1 MDDQA
6 EFNNPSFELLNVI
19 YDQTEKM
26 EQEELGDTN
35 KPGSSNADELVVEED
50 FIFPKPL
57 QIVDDNQT
65 KINTERSIVLHT
77 LLVVDEH
84 TPLPISR
91 ERRPGP
97 FNTSP
102 YVTTFSFESGS
113 SSRFHYVFELK
124 HPFVAMSDVDL
135 TTLYLHFLKW
145 LNEGLLVRHS
155 AKIGKEERY
164 KKNKSRLQMWFYFG
178 IVTVQNKNWF
188 YRLAYKDQL
197 LDDSHI
203 DVILYYIRKRAKYF
217 DSDNNEVSFITVDC
231 HFNKLIANV
240 WDAYYNLDSI
250 VNKESTEES
259 IIEYINGYRF
269 HVAAPWHTVD
279 NILIPVNIEQIFHWV
294 LIVVSFNERCIHV
307 YDSLRGGSLHN
318 SSVSNE
324 IKKYAQLIPMYL
336 SKSGFYRKKS
346 INISSYPKYK
356 SHSEVDS
363 FEIIHVN
370 DITQQ
375 HEGSL
380 DCGLYVAAYAD
391 HISKGNLVPIF
402 DP

>member
-1 MDDQA
+1 M
-6 EFNNPSFELLNVI
+6 
-19 YDQTEKM
+19 
-26 EQEELGDTN
+26 
-35 KPGSSNADELVVEED
+35 
-50 FIFPKPL
+50 
-57 QIVDDNQT
+57 
-65 KINTERSIVLHT
+65 
-77 LLVVDEH
+77 
-84 TPLPISR
+84 
-91 ERRPGP
+91 
-97 FNTSP
+97 
-102 YVTTFSFESGS
+102 
-113 SSRFHYVFELK
+113 
-124 HPFVAMSDVDL
+124 
-135 TTLYLHFLKW
+135 
-145 LNEGLLVRHS
+145 
-155 AKIGKEERY
+155 
-164 KKNKSRLQMWFYFG
+164 
-178 IVTVQNKNWF
+178 
-188 YRLAYKDQL
+188 
-197 LDDSHI
+197 
-203 DVILYYIRKRAKYF
+203 YYIRKRAKYS
-217 DSDNNEVSFITVDC
+217 DSDNNEISFITVDC
-231 HFNKLIANV
+231 NFNKLIANV
-240 WDAYYNLDSI
+240 WDAYYNLDST

-259 IIEYINGYRF
+259 IIEYINGYKI

-380 DCGLYVAAYAD
+380 
-391 HISKGNLVPIF
+391 
-402 DP
+402 